1 VAQPLPPRVK
11 PAWWGPRLPLRRQIL
26 AWNIGI
32 LLPVALGTTWSMHMS
47 YNEQLDLLGVETT
60 SLAAAVVVYLDR
72 GLDVKSIQTVIQ
84 DIPMPAGSV
93 ITLTDQDSRVLARS
107 VDAEQYVGRQVESS
121 PLPASQVPELVQR
134 VGVDGVDRVFA
145 NHLYAKGPWLVSV
158 GIPTSV
164 ARTRVAPVFRRHIAV
179 LLALT
184 IVALVV
190 QAWLLRAYTSAFD
203 RALVFTKRVAG
214 GDLSPL
220 EPIAM
225 PSREM
230 DQIQRSVIVMVD
242 RMREAH
248 DAIAAQVTEERR
260 IRQELESLQRQV
272 IRQERLAAIGVL
284 VSGVA
289 HELNNP
295 LQAILGFAELL
306 QLRTDLPEDVRQELA
321 LIQKESSRASAII
334 RNLSRFTRQQT
345 MEPTH
350 VRLRDVVA
358 SVIELRQ
365 RKLEEER
372 IDLHL
377 VQPGDPSALAVFA
390 ELQQVV
396 LNFVINAEQAVMHRD
411 GRHLISIRVEEDNG
425 RGRLE
430 VRDNGPGVP
439 PDDEAKLFQPFF
451 TTKPVGEGTGL
462 GLSVSY
468 GIIQSHGG
476 TIGYRRAPDGGA
488 IFFFELP
495 KITVPDFDDGAAAPG
510 SHHESETELSRNS

>member
-1 VAQPLPPRVK
+1 LRPNGAIGWRGQRWPF
-11 PAWWGPRLPLRRQIL
+11 RRQIV
-26 AWNIGI
+26 AWNLGI
-32 LLPVALGTTWSMHMS
+32 LVPVALATGWSMHLA
-47 YNEQLDLLGVETT
+47 YKEELALLGTQST
-60 SLAAAVVVYLDR
+60 SLAAAVVVYLER
-72 GLDVKSIQTVIQ
+72 GLDVKSIQTVIE
-84 DIPMPAGSV
+84 DIPVPPGAV
-93 ITLTDQDSRVLARS
+93 ITLTNQSSTVLARS
-107 VDAEQYVGRQVESS
+107 VDAEQYVGRQIDAH
-121 PLPASQVPELVQR
+121 PLPAPQVPELVQR
-134 VGVDGVDRVFA
+134 VGVDGIDRVFA
-145 NHLYAKGPWLVSV
+145 NHHYDKGPWVVSV

-164 ARTRVAPVFRRHIAV
+164 ARTRVTPVFRRHIAV
-179 LLALT
+179 LLLVM
-184 IVALVV
+184 IVTVVV
-190 QAWLLRAYTSAFD
+190 QAWLLREYTSAFD
-203 RALVFTKRVAG
+203 RALAFTRRVAA

-230 DQIQRSVIVMVD
+230 EQIQAAVIEMVD
-242 RMREAH
+242 RMREARE
-248 DAIAAQVTEERR
+248 AIAAQVVEERR

-306 QLRTDLPEDVRQELA
+306 QLRTDLPEDARQELA
-321 LIQKESSRASAII
+321 LIQKESTRASAII

-345 MEPTH
+345 MEPTL

-365 RKLEEER
+365 RKLEEGR
-372 IDLHL
+372 IDLNL
-377 VQPGDPSALAVFA
+377 VQIGDPLALAVFA

-396 LNFVINAEQAVMHRD
+396 LNFVINAEQALKERD
-411 GRHLISIRVEEDNG
+411 GRHIISIRVDDSDGPG
-425 RGRLE
+425 RIE

-439 PDDEAKLFQPFF
+439 QEDEAKLFQPFF

-468 GIIQSHGG
+468 GIIESHGG

-488 IFFFELP
+488 IFYFELP
-495 KITVPDFDDGAAAPG
+495 AIAGTGGDQPLSEEASNHRSAP
-510 SHHESETELSRNS
+510 ELSANS